1 MKWSIKV
8 QTILQTQNSLR
19 RALAAVSRQS
29 SFRVTEAKIQERQ
42 TAD

>member
-29 SFRVTEAKIQERQ
+29 SFRVNEAKVQERQ
-42 TAD
+42 TAN

>member
-19 RALAAVSRQS
+19 WALAAVSRQS